1 MQPMGSE
8 WSASSS
14 FRQPDTGREVCVC
27 VCVCVCVQDC
37 GVVRGVCVCRS
48 VEW

>member
-8 WSASSS
+8 RSASSS
-14 FRQPDTGREVCVC
+14 LKQPDTGREMCVC
-27 VCVCVCVQDC
+27 VCVC
-37 GVVRGVCVCRS
+37 RT